1 MSTWHDRR
9 ACRRPWQGPI
19 KNKFNKAERQIDAVY
34 TAAFNP
40 VSLYDDC
47 GYIGLASGSY
57 LNWKILHD

>member
-57 LNWKILHD
+57 LNWKILPG